1 MIRRLCH
8 DQTASSAVEFAVVL
22 PLLLVL
28 LLGLID
34 TGRFL
39 WTWNRA
45 EKATQMGARFAVVT
59 NYVEPGLNTSY
70 VGVGGLTQGDTIPA
84 SAFGKIICTSSG
96 CSCDTTPC
104 PALGTA
110 NTTAFDAVVAR
121 MHAYMPEITAANVK
135 VEYST
140 SGLGYAG
147 NPSGPDIAPL
157 VTVKIGEQP
166 TTALQFVPLS
176 SFLLFSI
183 NMQPF
188 TTTLTAEDLSGAV
201 SN

>member
-1 MIRRLCH
+1 MMRRLCL
-8 DQTASSAVEFAVVL
+8 DRTASSAVEFAVVL

-28 LLGLID
+28 LLGIID

-59 NYVEPGLNTSY
+59 NYITPGLNSSY
-70 VGVGGLTQGDTIPA
+70 IGVGGLTQGDTIPA
-84 SAFGKIICTSSG
+84 SAFGKIVCTSSG

-104 PALGTA
+104 PTLGAA
-110 NTTAFDAVVAR
+110 NTTAFNAVVAR

-147 NPSGPDIAPL
+147 NPSGPDLAPL
-157 VTVKIGEQP
+157 VTVKIGDPP
-166 TTALQFVPLS
+166 TTALQFVPLTG
-176 SFLLFSI
+176 FLLFSI
-183 NMQPF
+183 NLQTF